1 MDAAAF
7 LSPLGVVEYRRTEKH
22 VNRCSC
28 SPKGMQKTY
37 MKMLF
42 CRGFCL
48 VAWAWAR
55 MGASQGRT
63 GADQRGEPS
72 PQGVKIGV
80 APPLDQ
86 VTSST
91 RDFFP
96 TVKNWKGPVL
106 WPPEIVPDSD
116 TFQSKTRHR
125 ITYGG
130 DCVLDFMQIRCIPP
144 HSIVSLSAK
153 MSRLLPALRW

>member
-55 MGASQGRT
+55 MSASQGRT

-80 APPLDQ
+80 APPPDQ

-96 TVKNWKGPVL
+96 TVKTGKAQFYGLRRLCPIRTLFNQKPATGLPMAG
-106 WPPEIVPDSD
+106 IVCWILCR
-116 TFQSKTRHR
+116 F
-125 ITYGG
+125 
-130 DCVLDFMQIRCIPP
+130 V
-144 HSIVSLSAK
+144 VSLLIA
-153 MSRLLPALRW
+153 